1 MYFVTESDCTPCSI
15 LFLIPIDGDLCLPI
29 TISLALKNNAH
40 YQYACILMTF
50 CISIS
55 IYTERHTMHLLSEY
69 VLAFDLSLTGDIC
82 LVTSQRSEFGSE
94 EENLA
99 DMRS

>member
-1 MYFVTESDCTPCSI
+1 
-15 LFLIPIDGDLCLPI
+15 
-29 TISLALKNNAH
+29 
-40 YQYACILMTF
+40 
-50 CISIS
+50 
-55 IYTERHTMHLLSEY
+55 MHLLSEY

-82 LVTSQRSEFGSE
+82 LVTSQRSEFGSK